1 MLKRVLGIGLLLAL
15 ITGFSGFA
23 IASVNNLTEDLIA
36 EQLLAVKN
44 RSLKEVYPGNGEIK
58 DESTKYLNENNSN
71 NGLVEVSVIYQVD
84 ELMGVIYTVETVGY
98 NGLIRTLVAFDK
110 HANKV
115 SGVKVLKQS
124 ETPGLGTNSAE
135 SWFSERFLDKAAT
148 AELQVTK
155 LKPEQDNEI
164 QAITSATITTTAIV
178 DGVNIARQ
186 HFLENFSTTP

>member
-1 MLKRVLGIGLLLAL
+1 MLKRVLWMGLLLAL

-58 DESTKYLNENNSN
+58 DESSKYLNENSNSA
-71 NGLVEVSVIYQVD
+71 LVEVSVLYQAE
-84 ELMGVIYTVETVGY
+84 ELKGVIYTVETVGY

-110 HANKV
+110 DANKI

-124 ETPGLGTNSAE
+124 ETPGLGTNSSE
-135 SWFSERFLDKAAT
+135 KWFSKRFLDKAAT
-148 AELQVTK
+148 TELQVTK
-155 LKPEQDNEI
+155 SKPAQDNEI

-178 DGVNIARQ
+178 DGVNLARQ